1 MNDLTSKAHG
11 PGGIRRRTLLASGA
25 AVTGLGLFAS
35 SGARGAEADVV
46 ATLNSGKVRGALE
59 RGVVGFK
66 GIPYGADTGGAARFL
81 PPRPP
86 APWSGVRDALAWGPN
101 APQVPI
107 ARYDVLESW
116 DGGFDDAPQSEDC
129 LVLNVW
135 TPRLRDNAKRPV
147 MLYLHGGG
155 WWGRSGSRDI
165 FNGANTARRQ
175 NVVVVTINQ
184 RLNVLGYGY
193 LGHIDPRFAA
203 SGVNGQLD
211 AMLALQWV
219 KDNIAEFGGD
229 SGNVTVFGQSGG
241 ANKISTLLSMPRARG
256 LFHKAIIQSGNFVK
270 GFSPDHAAS
279 LTDQF
284 MDSVG
289 VKRGD
294 WRAMQALSTAQI
306 VAGLRAASKTPYSDR
321 SFAPVADGAVL
332 PSGPWWPSAAHTN
345 INIPIMM
352 GNTADEMTMIVGS
365 SDPSIFRI
373 TEAELPARL
382 APYIKGGDAAT
393 LIADFR
399 KLTPGASPSDLFFD
413 ITTART
419 MRGTT
424 ILAAETRERL
434 RAPAPFYMYE
444 IGWRTNV
451 DGGKWKSPH
460 SMEHGFTFYNLDNIG
475 TIYGNTPGQTRMAD
489 QMNTTWATF
498 ARNGDPNNPTIP
510 HWPAYDTRRRP
521 VMRFDVPS
529 KVINDNRRGERLALA
544 ALPPYVSG

>member
-1 MNDLTSKAHG
+1 MADLQANRA
-11 PGGIRRRTLLASGA
+11 GGIGRRGLILSGA
-25 AVTGLGLFAS
+25 AGLGLSLTGRAW
-35 SGARGAEADVV
+35 AADADVI

-66 GIPYGADTGGAARFL
+66 GIPYGADTGGKARFL
-81 PPRPP
+81 PSKPP
-86 APWSGVRDALAWGPN
+86 APWTGVRDTLAWGPN

-116 DGGFDDAPQSEDC
+116 DGGFDDAPQSEEC

-165 FNGANTARRQ
+165 FNGANLSRLGD
-175 NVVVVTINQ
+175 VVVVTINQ

-193 LGHIDPRFAA
+193 LGHLDPMFAA
-203 SGVNGQLD
+203 SGNNGQLD
-211 AMLALQWV
+211 IMLALQWV

-229 SGNVTVFGQSGG
+229 AGNVTVFGQSGG
-241 ANKISTLLSMPRARG
+241 ANKISTLLSMPKARG
-256 LFHKAIIQSGNFVK
+256 LYHKAIIQSGNFIK
-270 GFSPDHAAS
+270 GFSTEQAAK
-279 LTDQF
+279 LMDQF
-284 MDSVG
+284 MASMNVA
-289 VKRGD
+289 KGD
-294 WRAMQALSTAQI
+294 WRAMQAMSTADI
-306 VAGLRAASKTPYSDR
+306 VKGLRAASKTAWSDR
-321 SFAPVADGAVL
+321 SFAPVVDKVAL
-332 PSGPWWPSAAHTN
+332 PSGPWWPSAPDTN
-345 INIPIMM
+345 LGIPIMM

-365 SDPSIFRI
+365 SDPSIFKI
-373 TEAELPARL
+373 TEADLPGRL
-382 APYIKGGDAAT
+382 APYIQGGDAAT
-393 LIADFR
+393 IIAAFR

-424 ILAAETRERL
+424 ILAAETRERMK
-434 RAPAPFYMYE
+434 APAPFYMYE

-460 SMEHGFTFYNLDNIG
+460 SMEHGFTFHNLDNVA
-475 TIYGNTPGQTRMAD
+475 TIYGDTPGQAEMAR
-489 QMNTTWATF
+489 QLSTTWATF
-498 ARNGDPNNPTIP
+498 ARKGDPNNPTIP
-510 HWPAYDTRRRP
+510 AWPTYDTARRA

-529 KVINDNRRGERLALA
+529 RVVDDNRRGERLALA
-544 ALPPYVSG
+544 NVPPYVSG